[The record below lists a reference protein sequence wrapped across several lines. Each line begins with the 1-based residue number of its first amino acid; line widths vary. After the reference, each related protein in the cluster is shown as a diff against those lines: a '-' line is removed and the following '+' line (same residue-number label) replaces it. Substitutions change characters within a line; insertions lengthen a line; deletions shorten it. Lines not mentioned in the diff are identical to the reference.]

1 MLTKF
6 ASVFANSLKQENVPH
21 REEVKRELVVAP
33 GLMEEYCVRTRNKRT
48 EEIVIPG
55 LIDVIFSWSFADVLN
70 KNLFKD
76 EVKQIPETFVSTDHY
91 FKSFISPLIEETHAD
106 LLSGV
111 TTASQCPA
119 LEVLDVKISSD
130 YRPPKG
136 LYYNIWLKGAIEG
149 ERFRNA
155 YEPTVGDLIAL
166 SDVRLKSTWD
176 LNRPKRS
183 FLIAS
188 VQGKDEGSN
197 ILTILS
203 SKPIPFMKPDREK
216 GEQGDSLFIIYL
228 LNLTTNIRIWNALNL
243 DMESTNLKI
252 IRTVLNVD
260 PTFDEE
266 NCTRCSLSEVKTSA
280 ISNHRT
286 TIDSFGLDNAQREA
300 VISCIAT
307 RECSHH
313 NAVKLIWGPP
323 GTGKTKIVA
332 SLLYLLFNM
341 KCRTLTCAPT
351 NIAVLGITKRVMQ
364 LVHDG
369 MEYDTY
375 GLGDV
380 VLFGNG
386 KRMGIDDHEDLFDV
400 FLDNRIAALTS
411 SLSPHHGW
419 KNRVLS
425 MISLL
430 EDPEKQYR
438 AYLVKEKKKK
448 EHSINNVAEKEKGRI
463 TNIDNQGLDKN
474 KKSKLRKTFVIQT
487 LKDNEKKTSN
497 DDKSSQIKNNII
509 SVNKT
514 NKVTSA
520 ENEGEA
526 RNKQDNGVRYQ
537 SFEEF
542 VISQFKR
549 IQDQLT
555 FCLTSLYTYLPTS
568 FIPLEVAKDMIRVL
582 EMLQTL
588 GTLFRT
594 GNNGRHFANIYA
606 TKTETIEVLKSLSDR
621 ISLPNITDVRSF
633 CLKGACLIFCTV
645 SCSSKLYTE
654 GMNPVEMLVIDEA
667 AQLKECETT
676 IPLQL
681 PGLRHAILIGD
692 EKQLPAMV
700 QSKICGKAGFG
711 RSLFE
716 RLVIIGHKK
725 HLLNVQY
732 RMHPAISLF
741 PNREFYENKIMD
753 GPNVQK
759 AMYEKRFLKG
769 NIFGSYSFIN
779 ISNGKEQYDNTHS
792 TRNMAEVY
800 VIAEIVANLYKES
813 VTSRRKISVGCISPY
828 KAQVFAIQQ
837 KLGQKYST
845 EVNNHFSV
853 NVRSVDG
860 FQGGEEDVVIIS
872 TVRCNGSGSIGFLS
886 SYQRANVALTR
897 ARFCLWVL
905 GNATTLVNSGSI
917 WKQLVIDSKARGCF
931 FDVNEDNR
939 LTQAI
944 LSATIEVGQIETL
957 LSTDSPLFKT
967 AKWKLIFSEDFPKSI
982 ARIRDVEIRKEVISL
997 LEKLSSGWRKPGKH
1011 SLFGD
1016 SGRNSSDLLEIY
1028 CVKHLK
1034 LIWSVDILLENSTY
1048 FQVLKFWDILPGYQI
1063 SKLAK
1068 VLDIRF
1074 GIYTIDMLNR
1084 CKCKL
1089 VDRKLI
1095 LPMTWPSDGNDDSI
1109 DNSAQSDLVRNLAH
1123 QLAQSFRKMQV
1134 SKSQVVSD
1142 SCSVKLK
1149 EEIEASYQMKI
1160 RCPCGSS
1167 LQTEPMIQC
1176 EDGRCRTWQH
1186 VNCVIIPEKHI
1197 DGGATPNPPEIFYCE
1212 LCRLSRADPFWE
1224 MIENPLYPVKL
1235 AFTSVPADDT
1245 NIVQT
1250 IEKTFQLSRASRNL
1264 MAKQEYNLQAWCM
1277 LINDKVQFRMQ
1288 WPQNADLQVNGVPV
1302 HCIDRPG
1309 SQLLGANSRDDGA
1322 MIRRCF
1328 REGIN
1333 KILLSGCDA
1342 RVFCLGVRLVKQ
1354 RTIQQILN
1362 MIPKEPDGEIFEDAL
1377 ARVRRCVGGRTE
1389 TENADGDYE
1398 LEAVV
1403 VDFVLVNLRCP
1414 LSGSRMKIAGRF
1426 KPCVH
1431 MGCFDLQ
1438 VFVEMNQRS
1447 KKWQCPI
1454 CLKNYSL
1461 EHVVIDPYFN
1471 RITSQLQTCGELVT
1485 EIEVKPDGCWRA
1497 KAQGA
1502 LGQWHLF
1509 DGTLI

>member
-1 MLTKF
+1 MLTKL
-6 ASVFANSLKQENVPH
+6 ASVFGNSLKQENVPH

-33 GLMEEYCVRTRNKRT
+33 GLKEEYCVRTRNKRT

-55 LIDVIFSWSFADVLN
+55 LIDVIFSWSFTDVLN

-111 TTASQCPA
+111 TTASQSPA

-155 YEPTVGDLIAL
+155 YEPKVGDLIAL
-166 SDVRLKSTWD
+166 SDVRLKSTRD

-188 VQGKDEGSN
+188 VQGKDEDSN
-197 ILTILS
+197 MLTILS

-228 LNLTTNIRIWNALNL
+228 SNLTTNIRIWNALNL

-252 IRTVLNVD
+252 IRTVLKVD

-266 NCTRCSLSEVKTSA
+266 NCTRCSLSEAKTSA

-286 TIDSFGLDNAQREA
+286 IIDSFGLDNAQREA

-313 NAVKLIWGPP
+313 NSVKLIWGPP
-323 GTGKTKIVA
+323 GTGKTTTVA

-364 LVHDG
+364 LVHAG
-369 MEYDTY
+369 MKYDTY

-400 FLDNRIAALTS
+400 FLDNRIAALRS
-411 SLSPHHGW
+411 SLSPDHGW

-430 EDPEKQYR
+430 EDPEEQYR
-438 AYLVKEKKKK
+438 EYLVKEKENK
-448 EHSINNVAEKEKGRI
+448 EHSINNVAVEEKGRI
-463 TNIDNQGLDKN
+463 TSIDNQGLDKN

-497 DDKSSQIKNNII
+497 DDKSSQIKNNFK

-549 IQDQLT
+549 IQEQLT

-582 EMLQTL
+582 DMLQTL

-654 GMNPVEMLVIDEA
+654 GMNPLEMLVIDEA
-667 AQLKECETT
+667 AQLRECETT

-753 GPNVQK
+753 GPNVQN

-792 TRNMAEVY
+792 TKNMAEVY

-813 VTSRRKISVGCISPY
+813 VTSRREISVGCISPY

-845 EVNNHFSV
+845 EDNNHFSV

-872 TVRCNGSGSIGFLS
+872 TVRCNGSGLIGFLS

-957 LSTDSPLFKT
+957 LSMDSPLFKT
-967 AKWKLIFSEDFPKSI
+967 AKWKVVKVKEAAIVIKSRHRTMLVRELTVYYLCHALAGEYEREAVVFSEDFPKST

-1011 SLFGD
+1011 SLFGG
-1016 SGRNSSDLLEIY
+1016 SGGNSSDLLEIY

-1034 LIWSVDILLENSTY
+1034 LIWSVDILLENLTY

-1109 DNSAQSDLVRNLAH
+1109 NNSAQSDLVRNLAH

-1167 LQTEPMIQC
+1167 LQTETMIQC

-1197 DGGATPNPPEIFYCE
+1197 DGGATPNPPEMFYCE

-1235 AFTSVPADDT
+1235 AFSSVPADDT

-1322 MIRRCF
+1322 MIRLCF

-1333 KILLSGCDA
+1333 KILLTGCDA

-1403 VDFVLVNLRCP
+1403 ADFVLVNLRCP
-1414 LSGSRMKIAGRF
+1414 
-1426 KPCVH
+1426 
-1431 MGCFDLQ
+1431 
-1438 VFVEMNQRS
+1438 
-1447 KKWQCPI
+1447 
-1454 CLKNYSL
+1454 
-1461 EHVVIDPYFN
+1461 
-1471 RITSQLQTCGELVT
+1471 LQTCGELVT

-1497 KAQGA
+1497 KAQGD